1 MQINSVNIKKNHYT
15 GESRGFAFVNFANI
29 EGSLRS
35 QDARKAKEALNHA
48 VIMDREVRI
57 CFKRDFKNLD
67 PDANVYVKN
76 ISSQVRGKQ
85 MEDEF
90 TAFGPIFS
98 CTVKY
103 DENGRHLGYGYVQ
116 FKEKESAD
124 KAIEALNGAMIADST
139 IQVEKFKPRGKRNIV
154 SWKTNLYVKGFPQS
168 WSKKQVEEY
177 IQQKFSIFA
186 DYGGITST
194 CVREN
199 EKLGRCF
206 AFIAY
211 KSEDDAT
218 KAMKAMNEAQV
229 DQDTLYVGY
238 AQKKGLRRKQLAES
252 FAKQANETNL
262 FIKSLR
268 EDVTEAQLKQVFS
281 KFGEVTSVAVQQST
295 KVPKSIESH
304 GVKLNFGFVNFKD
317 ENCAKQAF
325 LEAKKNAD
333 IKALI
338 SEFHDDKRDFIYF
351 AQPKNVREQY
361 LKMLRKNLQ
370 TTTLLQSQMNMFKMM
385 MQMNNKRGGMT
396 QLNKKGAKP
405 TNASQQMQSMMHPMM
420 MSMFNPE
427 GGAAMNP
434 MMGAMQ
440 QPMMMMMP
448 QFGMPAI
455 HAAPGYQ
462 MPQAAPTAASQTTM
476 VPQKVTSAYL
486 G

>member
-1 MQINSVNIKKNHYT
+1 
-15 GESRGFAFVNFANI
+15 
-29 EGSLRS
+29 
-35 QDARKAKEALNHA
+35 
-48 VIMDREVRI
+48 MDREVRI

-90 TAFGPIFS
+90 TPFGSIFS

-116 FKEKESAD
+116 YKEKESAD
-124 KAIEALNGAMIADST
+124 KAIEALNGATLNDST
-139 IQVEKFKPRGKRNIV
+139 ITVEKFKPRGKRNIV

-168 WSKKQVEEY
+168 WNKKKVEDY
-177 IQQKFSIFA
+177 IQEKFSIFA
-186 DYGGITST
+186 DNGGITST
-194 CVREN
+194 CIREN

-211 KSEDDAT
+211 KSEEDAT
-218 KAMKAMNEAQV
+218 KAMKAMNEVQA
-229 DQDTLYVGY
+229 DSDTLYVGY
-238 AQKKGLRRKQLAES
+238 AQKKVLRRKQLAES

-268 EDVTEAQLKQVFS
+268 EDVTEAQLKKAFS
-281 KFGEVTSVAVQQST
+281 TYGEVTSVAVQPSS

-304 GVKLNFGFVNFKD
+304 GVKINFGFINFKD

-325 LEAKKNAD
+325 LDAKKNAE

-338 SEFHDDKRDFIYF
+338 SEFHDDKRDFLYF

-385 MQMNNKRGGMT
+385 MQMNNKRGGMP
-396 QLNKKGAKP
+396 QFNKKGGKQP
-405 TNASQQMQSMMHPMM
+405 QTMPQMPAMMHPMM
-420 MSMFNPE
+420 MSMFNQD

-434 MMGAMQ
+434 MMAGMT
-440 QPMMMMMP
+440 QPMMMMPQLNMP
-448 QFGMPAI
+448 MMPVT
-455 HAAPGYQ
+455 GSYQ
-462 MPQAAPTAASQTTM
+462 MPQAAVVADDQAAAGPQRVAFDLFRLTAEIWA
-476 VPQKVTSAYL
+476 